1 MLTNPASYRIRVKGR
16 VGPEWSEWFDGMTI
30 TSDEHNE
37 TTLSGQVLDQAAL
50 YGILNKIRDLA
61 LPLLSVM
68 CKAPACSEL
77 RAPLT

>member
-1 MLTNPASYRIRVKGR
+1 MLTDPASYCIRVKGQ

-50 YGILNKIRDLA
+50 YGILNKIQALG
-61 LPLLSVM
+61 LPLLSVLRE
-68 CKAPACSEL
+68 ASGCS
-77 RAPLT
+77 